1 MRRDGMT
8 AAQCEAM
15 LAAQASRTRRLE
27 GADDVVDN
35 AGNMTTLQR
44 QLESMHAR
52 YLDLAGRADTHTP

>member
-1 MRRDGMT
+1 MT

-15 LAAQASRTRRLE
+15 LAAQASRERRLE

-35 AGNMTTLQR
+35 ANDMKALQR

-52 YLDLAGRADTHTP
+52 YLRLAGRTDTHTP